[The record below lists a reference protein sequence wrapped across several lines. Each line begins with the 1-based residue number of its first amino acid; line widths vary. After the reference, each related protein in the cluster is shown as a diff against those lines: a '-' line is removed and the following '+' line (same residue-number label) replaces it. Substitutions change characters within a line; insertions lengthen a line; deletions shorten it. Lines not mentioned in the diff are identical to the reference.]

1 MLIVAFFYP
10 IVGSIDVDFGLIS
23 VGVVGV
29 EEADDV
35 AALFGVS

>member
-23 VGVVGV
+23 VGVIGG